1 MTQPGVSSDAAPSSD
16 GSTAGLSDRLDAAG
30 RIARQAGL
38 HALALR
44 RDLASLEVEEK
55 GLQDFVT
62 RADVEVEALIRD
74 ALLRRFPDDGLLG
87 EENSRRAP
95 NDGHGTWVVD
105 PIDGTSNYIRGIRHW
120 GVSIAYVQDGR
131 TEIGIVHDAPND
143 ALYAAR
149 RGAGANRNGRPIS
162 VSKTADM
169 NRALAILGMSRRMS
183 LADYLD
189 EIRRLTEAGADYRR
203 LGAAAIGL
211 ARVAEGVADLYFEA
225 HLNPWDALAGML
237 IVTEAGGT
245 IRSTDFATML
255 ADGGPVLA
263 WNGQLGLQVDAWKDG
278 LGKGRDK

>member
-30 RIARQAGL
+30 RIARQAGR

-74 ALLRRFPDDGLLG
+74 ALLGCFPDDGFLG
-87 EENSRRAP
+87 EESSRRAP

-120 GVSIAYVQDGR
+120 GVSMGYVQDGR
-131 TEIGIVHDAPND
+131 IEVGVIHDAPND

-149 RGAGANRNGRPIS
+149 RGGGASRDGVPIT

-169 NRALAILGMSRRMS
+169 NKALAFMGMSRRMG
-183 LADYLD
+183 LDDYLGD
-189 EIRRLTEAGADYRR
+189 IRRLTVAGADYRR
-203 LGAAAIGL
+203 LGSAAIGL
-211 ARVAEGVADLYFEA
+211 ARIAEGVADLYFEA
-225 HLNPWDALAGML
+225 HLNSWDALAGML
-237 IVTEAGGT
+237 IVAEAGGSVRT
-245 IRSTDFATML
+245 PDLQVML
-255 ADGGPVLA
+255 DRGGPVLA
-263 WNGQLGLQVDAWKDG
+263 DNGRLGEQIGFLADRV
-278 LGKGRDK
+278 